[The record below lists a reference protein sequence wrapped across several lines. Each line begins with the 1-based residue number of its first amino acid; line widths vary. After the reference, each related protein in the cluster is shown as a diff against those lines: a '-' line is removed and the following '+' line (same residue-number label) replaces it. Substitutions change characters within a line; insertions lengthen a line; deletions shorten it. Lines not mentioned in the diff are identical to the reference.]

1 MKITRSQLRKLILKE
16 TREMHVQGIKSK
28 IKKLEAELARQRAA
42 LAQVDVEAEQ
52 AAMMTGDDFDAIEI
66 QSRYGDPIRSQI
78 FGIEDKRD
86 FLQSQADAFDD
97 AGDGPV
103 DLPRG

>member
-1 MKITRSQLRKLILKE
+1 MKITRKQLRKLILKE
-16 TREMHVQGIKSK
+16 TRKMHVQGIKSK
-28 IKKLEAELARQRAA
+28 IAKLEAELAKQRAA
-42 LAQVDVEAEQ
+42 LQKVDTEADQ
-52 AAMMTGDDFDAIEI
+52 AAMMTGDDFDAYEI

-86 FLQSQADAFDD
+86 FLQSQADAFDE